1 MVEVLF
7 VGLHQFIWNWESY
20 EGRRA
25 NEERRICEDLKKHL
39 KQSATKLVLASMM
52 KTCIPPD
59 EERSPK
65 GIIDW
70 LAQSPDLNP
79 IEKSVGGSED
89 QGSCQETIKPGGDL
103 SKRNNQVTCE
113 TC

>member
-7 VGLHQFIWNWESY
+7 VWLHQFIWNWESY

-59 EERSPK
+59 EE
-65 GIIDW
+65 
-70 LAQSPDLNP
+70 QSP
-79 IEKSVGGSED
+79 ED
-89 QGSCQETIKPGGDL
+89 QRELLTGLLKALI
-103 SKRNNQVTCE
+103 
-113 TC
+113 